1 MSNLHHRTVQW
12 SNGLSD
18 LNHTSDLN
26 NKTVLRMNSLS
37 DVNYKTVKTPKDFW
51 HRYNKTV

>member
-18 LNHTSDLN
+18 LNHTSALK